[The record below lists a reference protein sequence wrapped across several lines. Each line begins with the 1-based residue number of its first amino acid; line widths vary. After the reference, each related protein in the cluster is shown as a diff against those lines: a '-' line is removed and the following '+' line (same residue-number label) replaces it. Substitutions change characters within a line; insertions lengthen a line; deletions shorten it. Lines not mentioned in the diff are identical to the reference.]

1 MITGATRGCI
11 LRLYPLRHRFV
22 STFPP
27 SFGRVYLTITF
38 EVGWGRW
45 QACNAWITIPDGV
58 SPEGEGL
65 PLSEPCP
72 AHGLA
77 QTLRHQPGPSRTHPQ
92 SVTPIRFS
100 TESFL
105 QIILV
110 VYGALIFASLPLSPG
125 KTGPSPSPAL
135 PPLCLRISPR
145 QPIVLQCHSDA
156 ECGSPHTPGLAS
168 LT

>member
-1 MITGATRGCI
+1 MRPGDVYFASIHLAIVLSRHFHHLSVVCISLLLLRAVGVAGKPAMPGSRSRMGCPRRG
-11 LRLYPLRHRFV
+11 RGY
-22 STFPP
+22 
-27 SFGRVYLTITF
+27 
-38 EVGWGRW
+38 
-45 QACNAWITIPDGV
+45 
-58 SPEGEGL
+58 

-92 SVTPIRFS
+92 SVTPTRFS

-156 ECGSPHTPGLAS
+156 ECGSPHPPGLAS